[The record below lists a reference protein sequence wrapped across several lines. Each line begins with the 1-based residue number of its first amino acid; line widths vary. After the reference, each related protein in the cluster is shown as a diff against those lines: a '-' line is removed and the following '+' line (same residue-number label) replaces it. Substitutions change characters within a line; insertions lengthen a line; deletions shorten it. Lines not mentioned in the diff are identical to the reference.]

1 MVKGTTMPPRS
12 LFEELSRIGQ
22 KGTPIERIQTII
34 LGALPELEIPA
45 YAGIQWLD
53 KTFVWQSLTD
63 LSHFFTPYV
72 HDVVNPYP
80 SPAMQIA
87 CKEVEHNPNIV
98 MVGSGHRWAFVRR
111 TALCACQQNGV
122 ISSDTMEKARKEVA
136 ASDQIIGWAQSYQ
149 IQTHIEGMNAEL
161 VVPTGSDIEKALSN
175 WMICDK
181 PMQLEDC
188 WLGSVTESNKPT
200 RTFTIH
206 IGKMVLK

>member
-1 MVKGTTMPPRS
+1 MPLSS

-22 KGTPIERIQTII
+22 KGNPIGAIQTIL

-53 KTFVWQSLTD
+53 KAFEWQSLPD
-63 LSHFFTPYV
+63 LSRFFSPYV
-72 HDVVNPYP
+72 HDLMNPYP

-87 CKEVEHNPNIV
+87 CKEAEHNPNIV
-98 MVGSGHRWAFVRR
+98 MVGSGCRWAFVRR
-111 TALCACQQNGV
+111 AALYACQQSRV
-122 ISSDTMEKARKEVA
+122 ISPGAVENAHKQE
-136 ASDQIIGWAQSYQ
+136 ASADQIIGWTKSYQ
-149 IQTHIEGMNAEL
+149 IQTHIEGVTAGL

-175 WMICDK
+175 HMICDK
-181 PMQLEDC
+181 PLQLEDC
-188 WLGSVTESNKPT
+188 WLGNVTESNKPT